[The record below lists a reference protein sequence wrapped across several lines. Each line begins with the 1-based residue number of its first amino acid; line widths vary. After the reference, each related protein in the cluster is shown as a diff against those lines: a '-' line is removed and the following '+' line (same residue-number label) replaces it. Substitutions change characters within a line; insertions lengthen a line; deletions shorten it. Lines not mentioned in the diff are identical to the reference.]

1 MNTKELMIFTTV
13 YEYGSV
19 SKAAERLYMT
29 QSSLSRVIQKIENDV
44 GTELF
49 RRTSDGLKPTPA
61 GEIYRKS
68 AEKVITLHRELL
80 ASISALG
87 KGDKGRVILGTTF
100 FMGAYILPI
109 IIPTFNKIFPNIEVK
124 IVEGTSTEIE
134 NELVKGLIDIAII
147 HLPLQTQG
155 LNYTTIAS
163 ENFMLAVP
171 KDDPINKQAYIVPGE
186 TIPYLDI
193 KLTAKKPYVLTHP
206 NQRARQECERICE
219 LAGFTPKVR
228 LVTRNLQTAVRLC
241 AEGYGYS
248 LLPQSYARLY
258 NQEALPNFY
267 NIDKQYQ
274 PQWDAAIVVSN
285 KLPSSKVMDEFIDI
299 CKEVLPSAFAL

>member
-49 RRTSDGLKPTPA
+49 RRTSDGLKPTTA

-68 AEKVITLHRELL
+68 AEKMIELHRELL

-87 KGDKGRVILGTTF
+87 KGDKGRIILGTTF
-100 FMGAYILPI
+100 FMGAYVLPI
-109 IIPTFNKIFPNIEVK
+109 IIPTFNSIFPNIEVK
-124 IVEGTSTEIE
+124 LIEGTSTEIE
-134 NELVKGLIDIAII
+134 NELMKGLIDIAII

-155 LNYTTIAS
+155 LDYTVIAS
-163 ENFMLAVP
+163 ESFMLAVP
-171 KDDPINKQAYIVPGE
+171 KDDPINEQAYYQPGE
-186 TIPYLDI
+186 ATPYLDI
-193 KLTAKKPYVLTHP
+193 KLTAKKPYILTHP
-206 NQRARQECERICE
+206 NQRARQECERICA
-219 LAGFTPKVR
+219 LAGFSPRVR

-241 AEGYGYS
+241 NEGYGYT
-248 LLPQSYARLY
+248 LLPHSYAKLY
-258 NQEALPNFY
+258 NETQLPNFY
-267 NIDKQYQ
+267 NIDKKFE
-274 PQWDAAIVVSN
+274 PGWDVAIVVSN
-285 KLPSSKVMDEFIDI
+285 KLPSSKAMDEFIEI
-299 CKEVLPSAFAL
+299 CKDVLPGAFPL